1 MCDKRRQQIYKG
13 RERTNL
19 IRDLHR
25 SYEKDCRLSL
35 YQGKERGNINY
46 VRTSDY
52 SGYPQE
58 NLLSGGGWRESFAKL
73 SAKLD
78 PPDLLSQ
85 ELDKS
90 PERRSE
96 NYPSLIVSSTPPGR
110 PGNTA
115 AAT

>member
-1 MCDKRRQQIYKG
+1 M
-13 RERTNL
+13 
-19 IRDLHR
+19 
-25 SYEKDCRLSL
+25 
-35 YQGKERGNINY
+35 NY

-58 NLLSGGGWRESFAKL
+58 NLLSGGGGRESFAKL

-96 NYPSLIVSSTPPGR
+96 NYPSLIVSSTPPDR
-110 PGNTA
+110 PGNTTQQQQQQHSQNCFLRPHLTLHRLA
-115 AAT
+115 PL